1 MELFIRDFEAL
12 SAGEL
17 YDLLQARAV
26 VFVVEQTCP
35 YQDLDGMDRKSTHVY
50 YKEDGKIA
58 AYLRVFRLD
67 DTTAKIGRVL
77 TVRRGQGLG
86 LPLLEA
92 GIEVARRM
100 TGVRAIYIEAQS
112 YAVGFYE
119 KAGFKVVGDEFLEDG
134 IPHKG
139 MRLEL

>member
-1 MELFIRDFEAL
+1 MELFIRRFEEL

-17 YDLLQARAV
+17 YDILQARAA

-35 YQDLDGMDRKSTHVY
+35 YQDLDGMDRESTHIY

-92 GIEVARRM
+92 GIEVCRKM
-100 TGVRAIYIEAQS
+100 DGVTSVYIEAQS

-119 KAGFKVVGDEFLEDG
+119 KAGFRVVGEEFLEDG